1 MQIKL
6 GAHARTYAF
15 LGVAEKKNMFALV
28 MVPDVEISRQ
38 ALFCVIFDFWMPE
51 KRSEQFQVR
60 FFLYKAA
67 KCMRC
72 ADGQHLGASALP
84 WERGRARFVG
94 GAVLERRA
102 RF

>member
-1 MQIKL
+1 
-6 GAHARTYAF
+6 
-15 LGVAEKKNMFALV
+15 

-72 ADGQHLGASALP
+72 ADGQHLGASVLP
-84 WERGRARFVG
+84 L
-94 GAVLERRA
+94 GAWTSSFCWRCSLRKKSSFLKPGLVV
-102 RF
+102 

>member
-15 LGVAEKKNMFALV
+15 LGVAEKNKKIALV

-72 ADGQHLGASALP
+72 ADGQHLGASVLP
-84 WERGRARFVG
+84 WSRGRARFVG
-94 GAVLERRA
+94 DAVLERRA